1 MKDEE
6 NSKAKIKPEK
16 KKNTRVSREN
26 EDTRRARGLETQT
39 AKEAQKTFCLE

>member
-1 MKDEE
+1 MPDEE

-26 EDTRRARGLETQT
+26 EVERRARNI
-39 AKEAQKTFCLE
+39 EA